1 MRQAFLTAPGRF
13 EVREAPEPGPIGP
26 SEAVVRLEAVG
37 VCGSDVHYFTEG
49 RIGSQIVEYP
59 FTIGHEC
66 SGVVERVGRAVTR
79 VAVGDR
85 VAVDPAMPCGGCEWC
100 RKGRENIC
108 ANLRFLGCP
117 GQAEG
122 AYKELLVMPER
133 CLFRLPESL
142 TFDDGVALE
151 PAAICVYAVA
161 QSRLA
166 PGETIAVLGC
176 GPIGL
181 LTLAAAKASGRAH
194 AFASDLVPE
203 RVEAARAFGADAAYN
218 CNETDVAAA
227 ILEATGGRGV
237 DVVYECAGEQDAL
250 DQALLIAAPGGRVS
264 IIGIPSRPRLEL
276 IADLAR
282 RKELLLINVRRQNRM
297 VERTIELAGS
307 GALFVSD
314 LVTHH
319 FALEQIAEAFELV
332 AGYRDGVLKA
342 VVRP

>member
-13 EVREAPEPGPIGP
+13 EVREVPAPGSIGP
-26 SEAVVRLEAVG
+26 NEAVVRLEAVG

-49 RIGSQIVEYP
+49 RIGSQVVVYP

-66 SGVVERVGRAVTR
+66 AGVVERVGKAVRR

-85 VAVDPAMPCGGCEWC
+85 VTVDPAMPCGECEWC

-117 GQAEG
+117 GQVEG
-122 AYKELLVMPER
+122 AYRQLLVMPEH
-133 CLFRLPESL
+133 CLLRLSDSL
-142 TFDDGVALE
+142 SFDDGVALE

-166 PGETIAVLGC
+166 PDETIAVLGC

-181 LTLAAAKASGRAH
+181 LVLSAARASGRAR
-194 AFASDLVPE
+194 AFATDLVPE
-203 RVEAARAFGADAAYN
+203 RVKAAAAFGADAAHSASD
-218 CNETDVAAA
+218 TDIVAAVM
-227 ILEATGGRGV
+227 EATGGRGV
-237 DVVYECAGEQDAL
+237 DVVYECAGEQETL
-250 DQALLIAAPGGRVS
+250 DQALQIAATGGRVS
-264 IIGIPSRPRLEL
+264 IIGIPSTPRVEL
-276 IADLAR
+276 TADLMR
-282 RKELLLINVRRQNRM
+282 RKELLIINVRRQNAM
-297 VERTIELAGS
+297 AERTVELAAS
-307 GALFVSD
+307 GALFISG

-319 FALEQIAEAFELV
+319 FTLDQIAEAFELV

-342 VVRP
+342 VIRP